1 MDIQQLQGLV
11 PEPGQRFDAQAC
23 LEAIPALLRLASTPQ
38 DPYYHAEGDV
48 WVHTCM
54 VVEALLAQLR
64 YQQATEE
71 QRLVLFLA
79 ALLHDIS
86 KPDTTVIDSET
97 GRIGQPGHS
106 RRGAVDARLLL
117 WRAGLPFGLREQVC
131 RIIAVHQLPFFALS
145 GNRSGQSP
153 EFILHKLSWELPV
166 WMLCAVAEADMQGRT
181 YVGKQAVLDEIEL
194 FRELADEEGCLFGP
208 RAFVDDYTRIQYFRG
223 ARVHPDYPLHEPEGS
238 HVVMLSGMPASGKN
252 TWVAKHYPD
261 LPVIS
266 FDDAREA
273 LGLRHGE
280 NEGAAAHF
288 AIDRAKSLLREK
300 QAFVWNSTHLS
311 AQMRKKT
318 LDLLYAYQA
327 KVQIQYLEMPEKEI
341 YRRNGRRDTSL
352 RNEDI
357 RRMLFKWEV
366 PLPSEAHQV
375 HYHSESAAL

>member
-1 MDIQQLQGLV
+1 MDIQQLQSLV
-11 PEPGQRFDAQAC
+11 PEPGQRFDAKAC
-23 LEAIPALLRLASTPQ
+23 LEAIPALQRLASTPQ
-38 DPYYHAEGDV
+38 DPHYHAEGDV
-48 WVHTCM
+48 WTHTCM
-54 VVEALLAQLR
+54 VVEALLAQPR

-86 KPDTTVIDSET
+86 KPDTTVIDTET

-117 WRAGLPFGLREQVC
+117 WRAGMHFELREQVC
-131 RIIAVHQLPFFALS
+131 RIISVHQLPFFALS

-194 FRELADEEGCLFGP
+194 FRELADEEGCLYGP

-223 ARVHPDYPLHEPEGS
+223 TRVHPDYPLHEPQGS
-238 HVVMLSGMPASGKN
+238 RVIMLSGMPASGKN
-252 TWVAKHYPD
+252 TWVAKHHPD

-300 QAFVWNSTHLS
+300 QPFVWNSTHLS

-327 KVQIQYLEMPEKEI
+327 KVQIQYLEMPEKEV
-341 YRRNGRRDTSL
+341 YRRNTRRDTSL

-366 PLPSEAHQV
+366 PLPSEAHQI
-375 HYHSESAAL
+375 HYHSESAEL

>member
-11 PEPGQRFDAQAC
+11 PKPGQHFDAQAC
-23 LEAIPALLRLASTPQ
+23 LEAISALQRLASTPQ

-54 VVEALLAQLR
+54 VVEALLAQPR

-117 WRAGLPFGLREQVC
+117 WRAGMPFELREQVC

-194 FRELADEEGCLFGP
+194 FRELADEEGCLYGP

-238 HVVMLSGMPASGKN
+238 RVIMLSGMPASGKN
-252 TWVAKHYPD
+252 AWVAKHHPD

-273 LGLRHGE
+273 LGLRHGALRGQAE
-280 NEGAAAHF
+280 QTCLMPAHGGLLHGVKLGLGA
-288 AIDRAKSLLREK
+288 R
-300 QAFVWNSTHLS
+300 T
-311 AQMRKKT
+311 
-318 LDLLYAYQA
+318 
-327 KVQIQYLEMPEKEI
+327 
-341 YRRNGRRDTSL
+341 
-352 RNEDI
+352 
-357 RRMLFKWEV
+357 RMLCQ
-366 PLPSEAHQV
+366 LICQRA
-375 HYHSESAAL
+375 SAAPSRLKIKSRNAKARSAVATLTLGLSDGPPVSDRSVNMLWEPP